1 VYVYVC
7 VLLLAAWGN
16 DLSTAVG
23 RAELQQRHGGL
34 DAAEL
39 LFSSSGGDAGV
50 EAAAPIATTAATAAS
65 ATTETATSRRHGS
78 ILYDAGAAWLSDLHH
93 LEWLPDLGVAAMLL
107 LVAAFLSAPVPVP
120 TTTATTMAQQPNPRW
135 TRFTVLLWSHASVL
149 ALRCATSCATV
160 YDASPRC
167 RRHRLLQS
175 ANAGFLLNSGCFDL
189 MFSGHASFSFLV
201 GMFACL
207 CPRWSKF
214 AKFLALVAAT
224 TSAAANIAVG
234 DHHTS
239 DVLIGAYVGAS
250 MAALQAK
257 KWADTF

>member
-1 VYVYVC
+1 M
-7 VLLLAAWGN
+7 LLAAWGN

-39 LFSSSGGDAGV
+39 LFSFPDDDGV
-50 EAAAPIATTAATAAS
+50 GAAAPTATAATLAS
-65 ATTETATSRRHGS
+65 AITGTTSSRRHGS

-93 LEWLPDLGVAAMLL
+93 LEWLPDVGVAAMLL
-107 LVAAFLSAPVPVP
+107 LVAAFLTAPVPVP
-120 TTTATTMAQQPNPRW
+120 KTPATAMTQQPHPRW

-167 RRHRLLQS
+167 RRHRLLQAS
-175 ANAGFLLNSGCFDL
+175 NAGFLLNSGCFDL

-201 GMFACL
+201 GMFAYL

-214 AKFLALVAAT
+214 AKFLALIAAT
-224 TSAAANIAVG
+224 ASAAANIAVG